1 MQDAKSFAAK
11 EEFDRT
17 YGNITC
23 GKILFNEGELR

>member
-11 EEFDRT
+11 ETFDRT

-23 GKILFNEGELR
+23 GKILLMKEN